1 MELKTQDAT
10 APPAFSQGNL
20 RGYEQSLTSGT
31 GINHAIFVDLLSSYM
46 QVVFGS
52 ISNASFFFQ
61 PAKERGFI
69 MVHGRSKTPEQEA
82 RETIDKM
89 LDQSGWDVQDV
100 EKANI
105 HAKKGVALRE
115 FPLNPGHGFADY
127 LLYVD
132 GKAAGVIEAKK
143 VGNTL
148 TGVEPQS
155 DKYKTGLPVDL
166 PAWYRPLPFCY
177 QSTGIETRFTNDL
190 DPVPCSRDIFSF
202 HRPETFE
209 AWLRDDGPVPSDY
222 AADPPIIYSKPS
234 TLNLR
239 LKQMPELMEDGLWP
253 AQIIAIRNLEKS
265 LAENRL
271 RALIQMATGSGK
283 TFTAINFIYR
293 LIKFAKARRVLFLV
307 DRGNLGRQTLKEF
320 QQYVSPYNNYKF
332 SEEYIVQRL
341 TSNALDKT
349 ARVCICTIQRLY
361 AMLRGADLPEVD
373 EEESVQGLENVYDEA
388 PLIEYNPTIPIE
400 TFDFIITDECHRS
413 IYNLWRQVLDYFD
426 GYIIGLTA
434 TPGKQTFGFFNQ
446 NLVMEYGHEEAV
458 ADGVN
463 VNYDVYR
470 IRTQITEQGSNV
482 ESGYYV
488 DVRDRE
494 TRKVRWEQLDEDLEY
509 DANKLD
515 RDVVAEDQ
523 IRTVISTFRDK
534 LFTEIFP
541 GRTEVPKTLIFAK
554 DDSHAE
560 DIVKIVREEFA
571 KGNDF
576 AQKIT
581 YKTTGKKPEDLIAE
595 FRNSY
600 HPRIAVTVDMIAT
613 GTDIKPLEV
622 VMFMRSVKSRSF
634 FEQMKGRGVRVIN
647 KDDLKS
653 VTPDAKAKDHYI
665 IVDAVGVCE
674 RDKTDSKPMDRKK
687 AVSFEKLLQAVS
699 LGNIDPN
706 VISSIAGRMARI
718 HKNISEEDA
727 EKVIEVADGKSLGGL
742 VSDLVTALNP
752 DNHVEKAKQDNP
764 DGDQPSEEQVKQ
776 AADSLIKD
784 AVKPLYD
791 PDFRKLLLEIKKKN
805 DQIID
810 NVSSDALIEAAF
822 SAEALDKAKGMIESF
837 KQFIKDNRDEITALQ
852 ILYSR
857 PYKAPLRYENI
868 KELADTI
875 NKPPHH
881 WTEDNLWAAYA
892 ALEKSKVR
900 GAGGARIMTDLVS
913 LVRYALEQENE
924 LVPFPEKVD
933 SNFKAWLAQQGK
945 KFDEE
950 QTLWLKMIKDHI
962 AGNLSI
968 DTDDFEY
975 VPFSQEGG
983 FGKVYQLFGD
993 ELNNILDELNEA
1005 LAA

>member
-1 MELKTQDAT
+1 
-10 APPAFSQGNL
+10 
-20 RGYEQSLTSGT
+20 
-31 GINHAIFVDLLSSYM
+31 
-46 QVVFGS
+46 
-52 ISNASFFFQ
+52 
-61 PAKERGFI
+61 
-69 MVHGRSKTPEQEA
+69 
-82 RETIDKM
+82 M

-100 EKANI
+100 DNANI
-105 HAKKGVALRE
+105 HAKKGVAIRE
-115 FPLNPGHGFADY
+115 FPLNKGHGYADY
-127 LLYVD
+127 LMYVD

-148 TGVEPQS
+148 TGVEIQS
-155 DKYKTGLPVDL
+155 DKYKTGLPDNL

-177 QSTGIETRFTNDL
+177 QSTGVETRFTNDL
-190 DPVPCSRDIFSF
+190 DPVPRSRDIFSF

-209 AWLRDDGPVPSDY
+209 EWLNDDTPVPLEK
-222 AADPPIIYSKPS
+222 AAEKQTPYGKLS

-239 LKQMPELMEDGLWP
+239 LKQMPELIEEGLWP
-253 AQIIAIRNLEKS
+253 AQIIAVKNLENS
-265 LAENRL
+265 LSKNRP

-341 TSNALDKT
+341 TSKNLDKT

-361 AMLRGADLPEVD
+361 SMLRGEELPEVD
-373 EEESVQGLENVYDEA
+373 EEESVQGLENVYDEV
-388 PLIEYNPTIPIE
+388 PPIEYNPAIPIE

-434 TPGKQTFGFFNQ
+434 TPSKQTFGFFKQ

-470 IRTQITEQGSNV
+470 IRTQITEQGSTV

-494 TRKVRWEQLDEDLEY
+494 TREIRWEQLDEDLEY

-523 IRTVISTFRDK
+523 IRTIVRTFRDK

-581 YKTTGKKPEDLIAE
+581 YKTFGKKPEDLIAE

-600 HPRIAVTVDMIAT
+600 NPRIAVTVDMIAT
-613 GTDIKPLEV
+613 GTDIKPLEI
-622 VMFMRSVKSRSF
+622 VMFMRSLKSRSY
-634 FEQMKGRGVRVIN
+634 FEQMKGRGVRIIN
-647 KDDLKS
+647 NDDLKS

-687 AVSFEKLLQAVS
+687 SVSFEKLLQAVS
-699 LGNIDPN
+699 FGNTDPN
-706 VISSIAGRMARI
+706 VISSVAARI
-718 HKNISEEDA
+718 ARINKNISQEDA
-727 EKVIEVADGKSLGGL
+727 EKLIALTDGKSLGGL
-742 VSDLVTALNP
+742 VSDLVNALNP
-752 DNHVEKAKQDNP
+752 DNQVEQAKQDNP
-764 DGDQPSEEQVKQ
+764 DVDHPTKEQIQQ
-776 AADSLIKD
+776 AAKSLIKG
-784 AVKPLYD
+784 AVKPLYN
-791 PDFRKLLLEIKKKN
+791 PDLRNLLLEIKKKN
-805 DQIID
+805 EQIID
-810 NVSSDALIEAAF
+810 NVSPDTVIEAAF
-822 SAEALDKAKGMIESF
+822 SAEALEKAKGMVESF
-837 KQFIKDNRDEITALQ
+837 KQFIEDNKDEITALQ

-857 PYKAPLRYENI
+857 PYKSPLKFENI

-900 GAGGARIMTDLVS
+900 GASGARIMTDLVS

-933 SNFKAWLAQQGK
+933 TNFKAWLAQQEK
-945 KFDEE
+945 EFDEE
-950 QTLWLKMIKDHI
+950 KLHWLEMIKDHI

-968 DTDDFEY
+968 ETDDFEY
-975 VPFSQEGG
+975 APFSQEGG
-983 FGKVYQLFGD
+983 LGKIYQLFGD
-993 ELNNILDELNEA
+993 ELTDILDELNEA

>member
-1 MELKTQDAT
+1 
-10 APPAFSQGNL
+10 
-20 RGYEQSLTSGT
+20 LT
-31 GINHAIFVDLLSSYM
+31 
-46 QVVFGS
+46 
-52 ISNASFFFQ
+52 
-61 PAKERGFI
+61 
-69 MVHGRSKTPEQEA
+69 KTPEQEA

-100 EKANI
+100 DKANI
-105 HAKKGVALRE
+105 HAKKGVAIRE
-115 FPLNPGHGFADY
+115 FPLNTGHGFADY

-132 GKAAGVIEAKK
+132 GRATGVIEAKK

-148 TGVEPQS
+148 TGVEIQS
-155 DKYKTGLPVDL
+155 DKYKTGLPDNL

-177 QSTGIETRFTNDL
+177 ESTGVETRFTNDL
-190 DPVPCSRDIFSF
+190 DPVPRSRDIFSF

-209 AWLRDDGPVPSDY
+209 EWLNDDTPVPLGKVAEKQAPY
-222 AADPPIIYSKPS
+222 GKPS

-239 LKQMPELMEDGLWP
+239 LKQMPELIEEGLWP
-253 AQIIAIRNLEKS
+253 AQIIAVKNLEKS
-265 LAENRL
+265 LAENRS

-283 TFTAINFIYR
+283 TFTAISFIYR

-307 DRGNLGRQTLKEF
+307 DRGNLGKQTLKEF

-341 TSNALDKT
+341 TSKNLDKT

-361 AMLRGADLPEVD
+361 SILRGEELPEVD
-373 EEESVQGLENVYDEA
+373 EEESVQGLENVYDEV
-388 PLIEYNPTIPIE
+388 PPIEYNSAIPIE

-434 TPGKQTFGFFNQ
+434 TPNKQTFGFFKQ

-470 IRTQITEQGSNV
+470 IRTQITEQGSTV
-482 ESGYYV
+482 ESGYFV

-494 TRKVRWEQLDEDLEY
+494 TREIRWEHLDEDLEY

-523 IRTVISTFRDK
+523 IRTVVRTFRDK

-581 YKTTGKKPEDLIAE
+581 YKTFGKKPEDLIAE

-600 HPRIAVTVDMIAT
+600 NPRIAVTVDMIAT
-613 GTDIKPLEV
+613 GTDIKPLEI
-622 VMFMRSVKSRSF
+622 VMFMRSLKSRSY
-634 FEQMKGRGVRVIN
+634 FEQMKGRGVRIIN
-647 KDDLKS
+647 NDDLKS

-687 AVSFEKLLQAVS
+687 SVSFEKLLQAVS
-699 LGNIDPN
+699 LGNTDPN
-706 VISSIAGRMARI
+706 VISSVAARI
-718 HKNISEEDA
+718 ARINKNISQEDA
-727 EKVIEVADGKSLGGL
+727 EKVIELTDGKSLGGL
-742 VSDLVTALNP
+742 VSDLVNALNP
-752 DNHVEKAKQDNP
+752 DNQVAQAKQDNP
-764 DGDQPSEEQVKQ
+764 DVDQPTEEQIQQ
-776 AADSLIKD
+776 AAKNLIKG
-784 AVKPLYD
+784 AVKPLYN
-791 PDFRKLLLEIKKKN
+791 PDLRNLLLEIKKKN
-805 DQIID
+805 EQIID
-810 NVSSDALIEAAF
+810 NVSPDTVIEAGF
-822 SAEALDKAKGMIESF
+822 SAEALEKAKGMVESF
-837 KQFIKDNRDEITALQ
+837 KQFIEDNRDEITALQ

-857 PYKAPLRYENI
+857 PYKSPLKFENI
-868 KELADTI
+868 KELADAI

-881 WTEDNLWAAYA
+881 WTEDNLWSAYT

-900 GAGGARIMTDLVS
+900 GASGARIMTDLVS

-933 SNFKAWLAQQGK
+933 ANFKAWLAQQEK
-945 KFDEE
+945 EFDGE
-950 QTLWLKMIKDHI
+950 QVHWLEMIKDHI
-962 AGNLSI
+962 AGSLSI
-968 DTDDFEY
+968 ETDDFEY
-975 VPFSQEGG
+975 APFSQEGG
-983 FGKVYQLFGD
+983 LGKVYQLFGD
-993 ELNNILDELNEA
+993 ELSGILDELNEA

>member
-1 MELKTQDAT
+1 MPL
-10 APPAFSQGNL
+10 
-20 RGYEQSLTSGT
+20 
-31 GINHAIFVDLLSSYM
+31 
-46 QVVFGS
+46 
-52 ISNASFFFQ
+52 
-61 PAKERGFI
+61 
-69 MVHGRSKTPEQEA
+69 TPEQEA
-82 RETIDKM
+82 RKTIDKM
-89 LDQSGWDVQDV
+89 LDKSGWDVQDASNV
-100 EKANI
+100 NI
-105 HAKKGVALRE
+105 HAKKDIAIRE
-115 FPLNPGHGFADY
+115 FPLDKGHGYADY

-132 GKAAGVIEAKK
+132 GKAAGIIEAKK

-148 TGVEPQS
+148 TGVEIQS
-155 DKYKTGLPVDL
+155 DKYKTGLPEDL

-177 QSTGIETRFTNDL
+177 QSTGVETRFTSDL
-190 DPVPCSRDIFSF
+190 DPVPRSRDIFSF

-209 AWLRDDGPVPSDY
+209 EWLNDDTPVPQEQI
-222 AADPPIIYSKPS
+222 ADKQKPFGKPS
-234 TLNLR
+234 TLSQR
-239 LKQMPELMEDGLWP
+239 LKHMPELIEDLPARGAQAGGLWP
-253 AQIIAIRNLEKS
+253 AQIIAVKNLEKS
-265 LAENRL
+265 LAENRP

-307 DRGNLGRQTLKEF
+307 DRGNLGKQTLKEF

-341 TSNALDKT
+341 TSNNLDKT
-349 ARVCICTIQRLY
+349 SRVCICTIQRLY
-361 AMLRGADLPEVD
+361 SMLRGEDLPEVD
-373 EEESVQGLENVYDEA
+373 EEESVNGLENVYDEV
-388 PLIEYNPTIPIE
+388 PPIEYNPAIPIE

-434 TPGKQTFGFFNQ
+434 TPSKQTFGFFNQ

-470 IRTQITEQGSNV
+470 IKTKVTEQGSKV

-494 TRKVRWEQLDEDLEY
+494 TREIRWEQLDEDLEY

-515 RDVVAEDQ
+515 RDVVAIDQ
-523 IRTVISTFRDK
+523 IRTVVRTFRDK

-541 GRTEVPKTLIFAK
+541 GRTEVPKTLIFSK

-571 KGNDF
+571 KGNEF

-581 YKTTGKKPEDLIAE
+581 YKTIGKKPEDLIAE

-600 HPRIAVTVDMIAT
+600 NPRIAVTVDMIAT

-653 VTPDAKAKDHYI
+653 VTPDANAKDHYI

-687 AVSFEKLLQAVS
+687 SVSFEKLLQAVS
-699 LGNIDPN
+699 LGNTDPN
-706 VISSIAGRMARI
+706 VISSVAARI
-718 HKNISEEDA
+718 ARINKNISEEDE
-727 EKVIEVADGKSLGGL
+727 EKIIKHTGGKSLGGL
-742 VSDLVTALNP
+742 VSGIVNALNP
-752 DNHVEKAKQDNP
+752 DKHVELACAKL
-764 DGDQPSEEQVKQ
+764 SEAGKEEAPTEEDIKQ
-776 AADSLIKD
+776 AADGMIKD
-784 AVKPLYD
+784 VVKPLYN
-791 PDFRKLLLEIKKKN
+791 PDFRNLLLEIKKKN
-805 DQIID
+805 EQIID
-810 NVSSDALIEAAF
+810 TVSSDAVIEAAF
-822 SAEALDKAKGMIESF
+822 SAEALEKAKGMVESF
-837 KQFIKDNRDEITALQ
+837 KQFIEDNRDEITALQ

-857 PYKAPLRYENI
+857 PHKSPLKFENI

-875 NKPPHH
+875 KKPPHH

-900 GAGGARIMTDLVS
+900 GANGARIMTDLVS

-933 SNFKAWLAQQGK
+933 ANFKAWLAQQEK

-950 QTLWLKMIKDHI
+950 QLLWLEMIKDHI

-975 VPFSQEGG
+975 SPFVQEGG
-983 FGKVYQLFGD
+983 LGKFYQLFGN
-993 ELNNILDELNEA
+993 ELNIILEDLNERLVA
-1005 LAA
+1005 

>member
-1 MELKTQDAT
+1 M
-10 APPAFSQGNL
+10 
-20 RGYEQSLTSGT
+20 
-31 GINHAIFVDLLSSYM
+31 
-46 QVVFGS
+46 
-52 ISNASFFFQ
+52 
-61 PAKERGFI
+61 
-69 MVHGRSKTPEQEA
+69 SKTPEEEA

-89 LDQSGWDVQDV
+89 LGQSGWDVQDV
-100 EKANI
+100 ENANI
-105 HAKKGVALRE
+105 HAKKGVAIGE

-132 GKAAGVIEAKK
+132 GKATGVIEAKK

-148 TGVEPQS
+148 TGVEIQS
-155 DKYKTGLPVDL
+155 DKYKTGLPENL

-177 QSTGIETRFTNDL
+177 QSTGVETRFTNDL
-190 DPVPCSRDIFSF
+190 EPVPRSRDIFSF

-209 AWLRDDGPVPSDY
+209 EWLKDDTPVPGEK
-222 AADPPIIYSKPS
+222 AAEKQAPFGKPS

-239 LKQMPELMEDGLWP
+239 LKQMPELIEGGLWP
-253 AQIIAIRNLEKS
+253 AQVVAIKNLEKS
-265 LAENRL
+265 LAQNRP

-320 QQYVSPYNNYKF
+320 QQYISPYNNYKF

-341 TSNALDKT
+341 TSNTLDKT

-361 AMLRGADLPEVD
+361 SMLRGEDLPEVD
-373 EEESVQGLENVYDEA
+373 EEESVQGLENVYDEV
-388 PLIEYNPTIPIE
+388 PPIEYNPAIPIE

-434 TPGKQTFGFFNQ
+434 TPSKQTFGFFNQ

-470 IRTQITEQGSNV
+470 IKTEITEQGSKV

-494 TRKVRWEQLDEDLEY
+494 TREIRWEQLDEDLEY

-515 RDVVAEDQ
+515 RDVVAIDQ
-523 IRTVISTFRDK
+523 IRTVVQTFRDK

-560 DIVKIVREEFA
+560 DIVKIVREEFV

-600 HPRIAVTVDMIAT
+600 NPRIAVTVDMIAT

-687 AVSFEKLLQAVS
+687 SVSFEKLLQAIS
-699 LGNIDPN
+699 LGNTDPRA
-706 VISSIAGRMARI
+706 IGDI
-718 HKNISEEDA
+718 
-727 EKVIEVADGKSLGGL
+727 
-742 VSDLVTALNP
+742 SDLE
-752 DNHVEKAKQDNP
+752 EKAKEELRSGERRNTFISFDYDDADEVNLLRAQARNDKSDIEFIDRSVREPFNS
-764 DGDQPSEEQVKQ
+764 DRIDYLKQKISERIKQ
-776 AADSLIKD
+776 ASQTVVYVTNKTH
-784 AVKPLYD
+784 K
-791 PDFRKLLLEIKKKN
+791 
-805 DQIID
+805 
-810 NVSSDALIEAAF
+810 SDWV
-822 SAEALDKAKGMIESF
+822 
-837 KQFIKDNRDEITALQ
+837 NW
-852 ILYSR
+852 
-857 PYKAPLRYENI
+857 EN
-868 KELADTI
+868 
-875 NKPPHH
+875 
-881 WTEDNLWAAYA
+881 
-892 ALEKSKVR
+892 
-900 GAGGARIMTDLVS
+900 
-913 LVRYALEQENE
+913 Q
-924 LVPFPEKVD
+924 
-933 SNFKAWLAQQGK
+933 
-945 KFDEE
+945 
-950 QTLWLKMIKDHI
+950 
-962 AGNLSI
+962 
-968 DTDDFEY
+968 
-975 VPFSQEGG
+975 
-983 FGKVYQLFGD
+983 
-993 ELNNILDELNEA
+993 
-1005 LAA
+1005 